1 MKQKTAFLLALAGS
15 SPALADSLDEKGLK
29 PRTDGLPSSAI
40 VNNQDETAA
49 LAEGRSLL
57 GAGNAAQAIS
67 AFRVALGQNAESV
80 AALNG
85 IAIAYDRLG
94 RIDLARQHFEMALTL
109 EPEAGDIAYNLGWT
123 LHRAGQHR
131 DAIAWLQRAS
141 SSDDGRAAAAARRAL
156 LLVAAA
162 LENAALTPTIA
173 ADAPV
178 RVASARIEA
187 AQASARI
194 DMASSG
200 EAVLVLP
207 DAASRSLKVPH
218 LAVVQRAGGI
228 PVARINAS
236 LAPAKAGELPQLAA
250 PITLAQDNA
259 SEQQAAP
266 ALIAAN
272 LDDLAALTIPLPTL
286 SLAEATPAAPT
297 ATTAAVLLPQVINF
311 SDVPPDFSPLLAAA
325 APMASMLLPSF
336 QPAPLRLLDLA
347 ALPELATATPLAPLR
362 FLVPAAVAIDWLAGF
377 DASRFVV
384 ATEDRAHM
392 RLVTA
397 LSAQADLADI
407 DDRGAVR
414 LAIARLEALVARIGA
429 LNA

>member
-1 MKQKTAFLLALAGS
+1 MKQKTALLLALAGS
-15 SPALADSLDEKGLK
+15 SPALADGFDSKDIR
-29 PRTDGLPSSAI
+29 PRNDGLPSGTVA
-40 VNNQDETAA
+40 NNQDETAA

-57 GAGNAAQAIS
+57 AAGNAAQAIS
-67 AFRVALGQNAESV
+67 AFRQALGQNSGSV

-94 RIDLARQHFEMALTL
+94 RIDLSRQHFEMALAL
-109 EPEAGDIAYNLGWT
+109 EPGAGDIAYNLGWT

-141 SSDDGRAAAAARRAL
+141 SSDDGRAATAARRAL

-162 LENAALTPTIA
+162 LENAAMVPTIA

-178 RVASARIEA
+178 RV
-187 AQASARI
+187 ASARI

-207 DAASRSLKVPH
+207 SAISHPVTAPR
-218 LAVVQRAGGI
+218 LAIAQRAGGV

-236 LAPAKAGELPQLAA
+236 LALSNAGEMPLLAA
-250 PITLAQDNA
+250 PITLAPITLAQESA
-259 SEQQAAP
+259 AAQQAAP

-272 LDDLAALTIPLPTL
+272 LDNLAALTIPMATL
-286 SLAEATPAAPT
+286 SLAEAAPAMAN
-297 ATTAAVLLPQVINF
+297 TAAVLLPQVINVT
-311 SDVPPDFSPLLAAA
+311 DVPPDFSQLLAAGDSVA
-325 APMASMLLPSF
+325 QVLLPSF

-347 ALPELATATPLAPLR
+347 ALPELATATPLAPRR
-362 FLVPAAVAIDWLAGF
+362 FLAPAAVAIDWLAGF
-377 DASRFVV
+377 DASRFAV
-384 ATEDRAHM
+384 AGEDRAYM
-392 RLVTA
+392 RLVNA
-397 LSAQADLADI
+397 LSAQADPGAV
-407 DDRGAVR
+407 DDTDAVR

-429 LNA
+429 LSA